1 MKRRI
6 SAFMLIITILSTL
19 CGVTVCAVEPRYSY
33 TTTAT
38 STLYISSN
46 TAYCK
51 SKARGKTTATK
62 IEAVQYLEK
71 KSGSK
76 WYVVTDGTWTDSV
89 NDSLLI
95 VSNNKSGL
103 TSGTYRVRTVFTV
116 YSGSKSE
123 KSYCD
128 QQGSNDLTQIF
139 FQGRPRQMRSVSV
152 SGLLPD
158 LSTLNEH
165 KHRGILQ

>member
-51 SKARGKTTATK
+51 SKARGKPLQPKLKLFSIWKRKA
-62 IEAVQYLEK
+62 AVN
-71 KSGSK
+71 G
-76 WYVVTDGTWTDSV
+76 
-89 NDSLLI
+89 
-95 VSNNKSGL
+95 
-103 TSGTYRVRTVFTV
+103 
-116 YSGSKSE
+116 
-123 KSYCD
+123 
-128 QQGSNDLTQIF
+128 
-139 FQGRPRQMRSVSV
+139 M
-152 SGLLPD
+152 
-158 LSTLNEH
+158 
-165 KHRGILQ
+165 

>member
-33 TTTAT
+33 TT
-38 STLYISSN
+38 TLYISSN

-116 YSGSKSE
+116 YSGSDSE
-123 KSYCD
+123 KVTAISKEV
-128 QQGSNDLTQIF
+128 TI
-139 FQGRPRQMRSVSV
+139 
-152 SGLLPD
+152 
-158 LSTLNEH
+158 
-165 KHRGILQ
+165 

>member
-1 MKRRI
+1 MRGGAHMKRRI
-6 SAFMLIITILSTL
+6 SAFMLIIAILSTL

-123 KSYCD
+123 KVTAISKEV
-128 QQGSNDLTQIF
+128 TI
-139 FQGRPRQMRSVSV
+139 
-152 SGLLPD
+152 
-158 LSTLNEH
+158 
-165 KHRGILQ
+165 

>member
-33 TTTAT
+33 T
-38 STLYISSN
+38 
-46 TAYCK
+46 
-51 SKARGKTTATK
+51 TTATK

-116 YSGSKSE
+116 YSGSDSE
-123 KSYCD
+123 KVTAISKEV
-128 QQGSNDLTQIF
+128 TI
-139 FQGRPRQMRSVSV
+139 
-152 SGLLPD
+152 
-158 LSTLNEH
+158 
-165 KHRGILQ
+165 

>member
-1 MKRRI
+1 
-6 SAFMLIITILSTL
+6 MLIITILSSL
-19 CGVTVCAVEPRYSY
+19 CGVTVCAVEARYSY
-33 TTTAT
+33 TTSAT
-38 STLYISSN
+38 STLYISSG
-46 TAYCK
+46 TAACK
-51 SKARGKTTATK
+51 SKARGKASATK

-116 YSGSKSE
+116 YSGSNSE
-123 KSYCD
+123 EV
-128 QQGSNDLTQIF
+128 TAI
-139 FQGRPRQMRSVSV
+139 
-152 SGLLPD
+152 
-158 LSTLNEH
+158 STEVT
-165 KHRGILQ
+165 I

>member
-6 SAFMLIITILSTL
+6 SAFMLIITILSSL
-19 CGVTVCAVEPRYSY
+19 CGVTVCAVEARYSY
-33 TTTAT
+33 TTSAT
-38 STLYISSN
+38 STLYISSG
-46 TAYCK
+46 TAACK
-51 SKARGKTTATK
+51 SKARGKASATK

-71 KSGSK
+71 KSGGK

-123 KSYCD
+123 KVEA
-128 QQGSNDLTQIF
+128 I
-139 FQGRPRQMRSVSV
+139 
-152 SGLLPD
+152 
-158 LSTLNEH
+158 STEVT
-165 KHRGILQ
+165 I

>member
-71 KSGSK
+71 KSGSN
-76 WYVVTDGTWTDSV
+76 G
-89 NDSLLI
+89 
-95 VSNNKSGL
+95 
-103 TSGTYRVRTVFTV
+103 
-116 YSGSKSE
+116 
-123 KSYCD
+123 
-128 QQGSNDLTQIF
+128 
-139 FQGRPRQMRSVSV
+139 M
-152 SGLLPD
+152 
-158 LSTLNEH
+158 
-165 KHRGILQ
+165 

>member
-1 MKRRI
+1 MRLNQGI
-6 SAFMLIITILSTL
+6 PIQPLQQAHCIF
-19 CGVTVCAVEPRYSY
+19 P
-33 TTTAT
+33 
-38 STLYISSN
+38 SN

-116 YSGSKSE
+116 YSGSDSE
-123 KSYCD
+123 KVTAISKEV
-128 QQGSNDLTQIF
+128 TI
-139 FQGRPRQMRSVSV
+139 
-152 SGLLPD
+152 
-158 LSTLNEH
+158 
-165 KHRGILQ
+165 

>member
-89 NDSLLI
+89 NDSLLRVNTLI
-95 VSNNKSGL
+95 LNLFL
-103 TSGTYRVRTVFTV
+103 T
-116 YSGSKSE
+116 
-123 KSYCD
+123 
-128 QQGSNDLTQIF
+128 L
-139 FQGRPRQMRSVSV
+139 
-152 SGLLPD
+152 
-158 LSTLNEH
+158 
-165 KHRGILQ
+165 ILKAD

>member
-6 SAFMLIITILSTL
+6 SAFMLIIAILSTL

-95 VSNNKSGL
+95 VSKSGL

-116 YSGSKSE
+116 YSGSNSE
-123 KSYCD
+123 EV
-128 QQGSNDLTQIF
+128 TAI
-139 FQGRPRQMRSVSV
+139 
-152 SGLLPD
+152 
-158 LSTLNEH
+158 STEVT
-165 KHRGILQ
+165 I

>member
-6 SAFMLIITILSTL
+6 SAFMLIITILSSL
-19 CGVTVCAVEPRYSY
+19 CGVTVCAVEARYSY

-116 YSGSKSE
+116 YSGSDSE
-123 KSYCD
+123 KVTAISKEV
-128 QQGSNDLTQIF
+128 TI
-139 FQGRPRQMRSVSV
+139 
-152 SGLLPD
+152 
-158 LSTLNEH
+158 
-165 KHRGILQ
+165 